1 MATTQNPK
9 LGTFSTLSIGL
20 GGMIGGGIFAV
31 TGLTVELT
39 KGAAP
44 IAFVVA
50 GVVALLTSYSYL
62 KLTLRF
68 PGEGGTVEFLNR
80 GFGTGIVTGAANILL
95 CLSYVVLLSVYAYAF
110 GSYAA
115 SFFSQDQVFWK
126 HMFITAVIVILAAV
140 NYFGANLVVKSENF
154 FNASKM
160 ILLAIFVV
168 VGLASPME
176 WSRFAPEH
184 YVSPLALV
192 SGAMVIFL
200 NYEGF
205 ELIANA
211 AKDVKTPARSLPI
224 AYVGGVLIVMACYI
238 CIALVVVGHMDV
250 AQIAKVSDYALSAT
264 AETFLGR
271 AGFVMIAAAALLAT
285 SSAINATFYSSGR
298 LTYIVAKTGE
308 LPKELEREIR
318 GQPLDGMIIFAGLTL
333 VMANLIPLHAIA
345 TMGSAGFLLI
355 FMAVNIANVRLR
367 KETRSNAWIS
377 LIGALACG
385 VALFV
390 LCLQT
395 EEDPAT
401 RNQVWII
408 VGMILAALFAEIIY
422 RSITKRE
429 LRLRAP
435 R

>member
-1 MATTQNPK
+1 
-9 LGTFSTLSIGL
+9 
-20 GGMIGGGIFAV
+20 
-31 TGLTVELT
+31 
-39 KGAAP
+39 
-44 IAFVVA
+44 
-50 GVVALLTSYSYL
+50 
-62 KLTLRF
+62 
-68 PGEGGTVEFLNR
+68 
-80 GFGTGIVTGAANILL
+80 
-95 CLSYVVLLSVYAYAF
+95 
-110 GSYAA
+110 
-115 SFFSQDQVFWK
+115 
-126 HMFITAVIVILAAV
+126 
-140 NYFGANLVVKSENF
+140 
-154 FNASKM
+154 
-160 ILLAIFVV
+160 
-168 VGLASPME
+168 
-176 WSRFAPEH
+176 
-184 YVSPLALV
+184 
-192 SGAMVIFL
+192 
-200 NYEGF
+200 
-205 ELIANA
+205 
-211 AKDVKTPARSLPI
+211 
-224 AYVGGVLIVMACYI
+224 
-238 CIALVVVGHMDV
+238 
-250 AQIAKVSDYALSAT
+250 
-264 AETFLGR
+264 
-271 AGFVMIAAAALLAT
+271 
-285 SSAINATFYSSGR
+285 
-298 LTYIVAKTGE
+298 VAKTGE

-385 VALFV
+385 IALFV